1 VAWRGVAWRGVA
13 WRGVAWR
20 GVAWRGVAWRGV
32 AWRGTA
38 LALRGCGWNRAVH
51 ESVVLPKADARLE
64 LLVKCQEI
72 NEALSEAG
80 IDLGC
85 EQSYVD

>member
-1 VAWRGVAWRGVA
+1 MAWRGV
-13 WRGVAWR
+13 
-20 GVAWRGVAWRGV
+20 
-32 AWRGTA
+32 A

-72 NEALSEAG
+72 HKALSEAG